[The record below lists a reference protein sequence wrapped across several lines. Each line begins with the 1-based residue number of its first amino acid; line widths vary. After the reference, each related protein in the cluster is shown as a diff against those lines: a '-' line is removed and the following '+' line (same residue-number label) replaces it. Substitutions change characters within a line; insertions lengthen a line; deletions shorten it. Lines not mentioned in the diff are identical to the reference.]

1 MPELPNL
8 TLEEARRF
16 DFLEGLRLHNYSKHV
31 PAVLDHYSRSVAA
44 AEAIGE
50 ARPGGPGE
58 ASRFIEH
65 DPLYQFAA
73 GIQRHAAVMGWSA
86 AIESLRPYV
95 DRLREVV
102 SELPPHDKVRL
113 ELDPN
118 LELPGYLIERDLAD
132 GEDIHLVPGGY
143 WGDLLVGPV
152 YERGGGLH
160 RTAWRTGYS
169 TSSPGALIAFAG
181 SAHDSQYEHIL
192 DLGCAFGSNTMA
204 HRHAYPNAS
213 EVIGIDLSEPALR
226 WAYLAAVE
234 RDVSVRFEQRDAR
247 MTGYEDESFDL
258 VTSFLLA
265 HEVPA
270 AVLDDILAESFRV
283 LRPGGQIRFLE
294 HPPYHALDP
303 AVAFLQSFDYEANG
317 ERFWNEFLSR
327 DFLGSLGHV
336 GFVNATE
343 GPLDYDEPNYWGS
356 ATLMRAGEHRPE
368 NRWVTEAW
376 KPG

>member
-1 MPELPNL
+1 MVKISISCPAGIGEISWSDRFTN
-8 TLEEARRF
+8 EEEDYIVRPGVLAILRAPQV
-16 DFLEGLRLHNYSKHV
+16 LLLRL
-31 PAVLDHYSRSVAA
+31 R
-44 AEAIGE
+44 
-50 ARPGGPGE
+50 
-58 ASRFIEH
+58 
-65 DPLYQFAA
+65 
-73 GIQRHAAVMGWSA
+73 
-86 AIESLRPYV
+86 
-95 DRLREVV
+95 
-102 SELPPHDKVRL
+102 
-113 ELDPN
+113 
-118 LELPGYLIERDLAD
+118 
-132 GEDIHLVPGGY
+132 
-143 WGDLLVGPV
+143 
-152 YERGGGLH
+152 
-160 RTAWRTGYS
+160 
-169 TSSPGALIAFAG
+169 G

-327 DFLGSLGHV
+327 DFLGS
-336 GFVNATE
+336 
-343 GPLDYDEPNYWGS
+343 S
-356 ATLMRAGEHRPE
+356 AMSAL
-368 NRWVTEAW
+368 
-376 KPG
+376 